1 MKKILKEYARLL
13 VEKGI
18 NVQKKQDVI
27 IRAGLDQV
35 EFVEEATRLCYK
47 KGARKVT
54 VEWQHQPLEKVQYK
68 YCAEKVL
75 SDIPEWEQKK
85 YDYLA
90 DTLPAILY
98 LESEDPNGL
107 AGVDQKK
114 VANVRKNRYPIV
126 RAYRDKIENK
136 YQWCIAGVPGKAW
149 AKKVFPDVSANI
161 AEKKLWEAILYTSR
175 ADNSDPVQAW
185 EEHNADLKRRY
196 TYLNSLKI
204 KRLVYRASN
213 GTDISVGLI
222 DGGRFAG
229 GEERTLSGI
238 PFNPNVPSEEVFT
251 SPEAGDAEGIVYAS
265 RPLSYRGEL
274 IENFWLRFENGRV
287 VEAHAEKNEEL
298 LKTMI
303 AMDERSCMLGECA
316 LVPYDSPIR
325 NSGITFLNTLYDEN
339 ACCHFALGEG
349 FPECLEGFEN
359 MTLEECRQK
368 GINESIIHVDFMIG
382 TADLSIDA
390 VTDTGVV
397 PVFREGNWAF

>member
-27 IRAGLDQV
+27 IRAGLDQI
-35 EFVEEATRLCYK
+35 EFVEEVVKLCYK

-54 VEWQHQPLEKVQYK
+54 VEWQHQPLEKIQYK
-68 YCAEKVL
+68 HCAEKVL

-149 AKKVFPDVSANI
+149 AKKVFPGVSANA

-175 ADNSDPVQAW
+175 ADKGDPVQAW

-213 GTDISVGLI
+213 GTNFSVGLI

-229 GEERTLSGI
+229 GEERTLSGV

-251 SPEAGDAEGIVYAS
+251 SPKAGDAEGVVYAS

-339 ACCHFALGEG
+339 ACCHCALG
-349 FPECLEGFEN
+349 
-359 MTLEECRQK
+359 
-368 GINESIIHVDFMIG
+368 
-382 TADLSIDA
+382 
-390 VTDTGVV
+390 
-397 PVFREGNWAF
+397 

>member
-1 MKKILKEYARLL
+1 M
-13 VEKGI
+13 
-18 NVQKKQDVI
+18 
-27 IRAGLDQV
+27 
-35 EFVEEATRLCYK
+35 
-47 KGARKVT
+47 
-54 VEWQHQPLEKVQYK
+54 
-68 YCAEKVL
+68 
-75 SDIPEWEQKK
+75 
-85 YDYLA
+85 
-90 DTLPAILY
+90 
-98 LESEDPNGL
+98 
-107 AGVDQKK
+107 
-114 VANVRKNRYPIV
+114 RKNRYPIV

-149 AKKVFPDVSANI
+149 AKKVFPGVSANI

-175 ADNSDPVQAW
+175 ADNGDPVQAW
-185 EEHNADLKRRY
+185 EEHNADLRRRY

-213 GTDISVGLI
+213 GTNFSVGLI

-229 GEERTLSGI
+229 GEERTLSGV

-251 SPEAGDAEGIVYAS
+251 SPKAGDAEGIVYAS
-265 RPLSYRGEL
+265 RPLSYRGEM

-287 VEAHAEKNEEL
+287 VEAHAEKNEDL

-390 VTDTGVV
+390 VTDKGVV
-397 PVFREGNWAF
+397 PIFREGNWAF